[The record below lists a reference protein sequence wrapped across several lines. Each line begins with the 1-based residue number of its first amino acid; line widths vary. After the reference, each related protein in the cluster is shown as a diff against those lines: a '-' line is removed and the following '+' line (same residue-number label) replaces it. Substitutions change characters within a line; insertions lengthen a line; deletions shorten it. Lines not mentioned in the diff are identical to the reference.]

1 MPKETK
7 TTPPRPESETKPSS
21 PTLEEL
27 AEQYLDFWQQNL
39 TVWATDPKALE
50 KWVET
55 LSASQSKRP
64 SDKD

>member
-1 MPKETK
+1 MAKKNDTSS
-7 TTPPRPESETKPSS
+7 PPPESADLVPPPK
-21 PTLEEL
+21 LEDL

-39 TVWATDPKALE
+39 TVWATDPRALE

-55 LSASQSKRP
+55 LSASQNSRP